1 MKPSV
6 IYSYVVDV
14 LRNCRSGGIGWA
26 ASCNAARDL
35 NPHVFACVLA
45 ECQAAVEERR
55 DIANFRGVCED
66 IFEKVLRLRLHL
78 AEASANGINP
88 SFRQKMVSCGLMI
101 KSDQCHPADAAK
113 ADPKGLLES
122 FDECVA
128 TAFEGENVF
137 GYLKGK

>member
-88 SFRQKMVSCGLMI
+88 NCKHNMVKVGLMH
-101 KSDQCHPADAAK
+101 KFDQCHPADAAK
-113 ADPKGLLES
+113 AHPEGLLES
-122 FDECVA
+122 FEKESKKTLRA
-128 TAFEGENVF
+128 EPNRI
-137 GYLKGK
+137 

>member
-6 IYSYVVDV
+6 IYSYVVDI
-14 LRNCRSGGIGWA
+14 LHNCRSGGNGWA
-26 ASCNAARDL
+26 ASCDAARNL
-35 NPHVFACVLA
+35 NHHVFTCVLA

-88 SFRQKMVSCGLMI
+88 SFRQKMVSSGLML
-101 KSDQCHPADAAK
+101 KSDQCHPVDAAK
-113 ADPKGLLES
+113 ADPKGMLES
-122 FDECVA
+122 FES
-128 TAFEGENVF
+128 ENVF
-137 GYLKGK
+137 SYLKGK